1 MRFSSR
7 LFLGLLASSFLLT
20 GCVRRYQ
27 PPKPNEP
34 HAIVKL
40 RRVYESHAGVA
51 LQETATIGKEIVLSR
66 ESPAAEALIPEV
78 DAILVHPEPADIA
91 LSSAFFHPESRMVRE
106 SYTESVPHQ
115 ESERYNCGSYKE
127 RRTCSRSVTRYRQET
142 RYRWV
147 HKTERVVDAA
157 CGRALSIWPTE
168 GRTYLFQYTYQQN
181 GACHMSCFEQVPTP
195 GGQFENHPCQY
206 APPPAE

>member
-78 DAILVHPEPADIA
+78 DAILVHPEPADLA

-115 ESERYNCGSYKE
+115 ESESYNCGSYKE
-127 RRTCSRSVTRYRQET
+127 RRTCSRSVTRYRQEIVGST
-142 RYRWV
+142 RRSGWS
-147 HKTERVVDAA
+147 TLRVGAPFPSGRRKDARTSSSTHINRT
-157 CGRALSIWPTE
+157 GRVI
-168 GRTYLFQYTYQQN
+168 
-181 GACHMSCFEQVPTP
+181 
-195 GGQFENHPCQY
+195 
-206 APPPAE
+206 